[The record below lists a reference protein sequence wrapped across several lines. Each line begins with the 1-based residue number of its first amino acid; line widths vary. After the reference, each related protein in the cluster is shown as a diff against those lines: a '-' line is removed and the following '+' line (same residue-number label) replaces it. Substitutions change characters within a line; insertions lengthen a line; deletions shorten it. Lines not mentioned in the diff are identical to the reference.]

1 LCSSA
6 AEADDGLYRIMPE
19 VLLDDRQRHAS
30 LNHPGRRRVAQILD
44 TRRLRES
51 RPHGAIAAGLPSA
64 VEELLCASGIAR
76 AVGKKKIRRGEI
88 DDV

>member
-1 LCSSA
+1 
-6 AEADDGLYRIMPE
+6 MPE

-51 RPHGAIAAGLPSA
+51 RPHGAIAAGLPS
-64 VEELLCASGIAR
+64 GIAR
-76 AVGKKKIRRGEI
+76 AVGKKKTRRGEI